1 MPARPDRYLA
11 TTWRKS
17 RASADQGNCVE
28 IAVQESSVLVRDSRD
43 NNNVILE
50 FTFGQWLGLMARIRK
65 GEPGRR

>member
-17 RASADQGNCVE
+17 RVSADQGDCVE
-28 IAVQESSVLVRDSRD
+28 IAVRESSVLVRDSRD

-50 FTFGQWLGLMARIRK
+50 FTFGQWFGLMTRIRK
-65 GEPGRR
+65 GELELR